1 MPRVDDLEVDVSTDG
16 DGFLITISG
25 EVDLFN
31 EHHLVSAA
39 RSALRRTPCETLTV
53 DLAGVTFMD
62 CSGLAAL
69 LTVRSEC
76 EHRAAVLAITNPS
89 SAIRHLVKLAKL
101 DGVLH
106 LN

>member
-1 MPRVDDLEVDVSTDG
+1 VPRADDLEVDVRTDG

-25 EVDLFN
+25 EIDLFN
-31 EHHLVSAA
+31 EHHVVSAA
-39 RSALRRTPCETLTV
+39 RSALCRTPCETVTV

-69 LTVRSEC
+69 LTVKSEC
-76 EHRAAVLAITNPS
+76 EQRSALLAITNPS